1 MKGIFLLCLLSIS
14 TINCLAPARDFIM
27 SFYNGYKGTNII
39 LNEKCF
45 GEDFDRD
52 FNLVKQYIS
61 ERNYDE
67 LINILLKLENDL
79 WDSCATDELVAI
91 IDRFDLKVKD
101 GTIKTDLIAKILK
114 IGLHIYRAVK
124 IGAISFENIGDVLG
138 RICFTLLSDKTP
150 E

>member
-1 MKGIFLLCLLSIS
+1 M
-14 TINCLAPARDFIM
+14 APARDFIM